1 MTGRDIFDLFRYLL
15 AIFVATYL
23 VLRAANFIMQIQSAA
38 ESAGRRGTLM
48 ARYMWVQLLRAR
60 LRRFSWDLAQI
71 AALLAL
77 LVYLLILHL
86 QAAPA

>member
-1 MTGRDIFDLFRYLL
+1 MTGRDIFDLFRCLL
-15 AIFVATYL
+15 VIFVATYL
-23 VLRAANFIMQIQSAA
+23 ALRAANFIMQIQTAA

-60 LRRFSWDLAQI
+60 LRRFSWDLVQI